1 MLKGRIEDD
10 LRITAIVV
18 KKKGTIYSRQL
29 RINMNQI
36 NFFIFFKKKGSS
48 CIYVQVKTDFPHSA
62 LSILRAKIFTLF
74 YRNIYTHTYK
84 FPLPHG

>member
-10 LRITAIVV
+10 LRITTIVV

-36 NFFIFFKKKGSS
+36 NFFIFFKKK
-48 CIYVQVKTDFPHSA
+48 
-62 LSILRAKIFTLF
+62 RAHRVFMCK
-74 YRNIYTHTYK
+74 
-84 FPLPHG
+84 